1 MRASGYLCATITKK
15 KDGTTKQIANF
26 EHNEVVSVGRDKL
39 HEYAYINT
47 ANPGTYGFNYV
58 AISETLLTINGGSSL
73 ADTSLPGE
81 ISSNGLQRKQAPG
94 VGGTLNHSVG
104 TNSSTVEVVYTASA
118 NFTDVKS
125 SALFNTGP
133 SVGPTMG
140 HHANFATG
148 SGTMSSGDTLRITW
162 ITNLG

>member
-1 MRASGYLCATITKK
+1 MNSGYLCAVVTKK
-15 KDGTTKQIANF
+15 KDGKSRQLALF
-26 EHNEVVSVGRDKL
+26 EKNEIVNAGKDIL
-39 HEYAYINT
+39 HQYAYINT
-47 ANPGTYGFNYV
+47 TNVGTYGFNYV
-58 AISETLLTINGGSSL
+58 AISETLLTINGASSL
-73 ADTSLPGE
+73 ADVSLPGE

-133 SVGPTMG
+133 SIGPSML

-148 SGTMSSGDTLRITW
+148 SGTMSSGDTLKVTW
-162 ITNLG
+162 ITNMG